1 MKFAAFVAG
10 LSALAVLAPTMS
22 GAEGVLPVEGAYK
35 GKTTQGQYVYFGVK
49 EGAIVNP
56 RYTVKWGSC
65 GKSTQHLR
73 SGRTE
78 IDEAGHFVRDSGQTA
93 IEGTFVTPTLV
104 EGIALFREHP
114 LAGCPEKAPRFKAHL
129 R

>member
-1 MKFAAFVAG
+1 MKLAAVIAVAWASLVFASG
-10 LSALAVLAPTMS
+10 TT
-22 GAEGVLPVEGAYK
+22 GAEGIEPVEGAYK
-35 GKTTQGQYVYFGVK
+35 GKTTQGLAVYFGVK
-49 EGAIVNP
+49 EGSIVNP

-65 GKSTQHLR
+65 GRATQHLP

-78 IDEAGHFVRDSGQTA
+78 IDDAGHFVRDSGQTA
-93 IEGTFVTPTLV
+93 IEGTFVAPDLV
-104 EGIALFREHP
+104 EGIVLFREHP